1 VNGGRRRASAA
12 LLTVLAAVAF
22 VGCGSDG
29 PSKAELAAQ
38 DRIVIAK
45 MRQQDA
51 HDRLVAAV
59 RAKNRAIRAQIR
71 AQKRAASL
79 RAQRA
84 RKRSRVIVRDVPVVQ
99 SISVDPYDLC
109 GPIRGG
115 GPISQRERKRLRRQA
130 LYYLNLH
137 C

>member
-1 VNGGRRRASAA
+1 VNLGRRRVSAA

-22 VGCGSDG
+22 VGCGSEG

-45 MRQQDA
+45 MRKQDA
-51 HDRLVAAV
+51 HARIVAAV
-59 RAKNRAIRAQIR
+59 RAKNRAIR

-84 RKRSRVIVRDVPVVQ
+84 RKRYRVIVREVPVVQ

-115 GPISQRERKRLRRQA
+115 SPISKRERKRLRRQA